1 MLNEKLLYLCHSYV
15 LRRNKWVAVFATVN
29 VKNVLAKN
37 ISKKIA
43 GNVLDL
49 IGNTPLVKI
58 NKLTGKND
66 STVLAKLE
74 RQNIGGSVKDRIA
87 KYMIESA
94 EKEGKLTKDKIIL
107 EPTSGNTG
115 IGLAI
120 VAAVKGYKIVFV
132 MSESVSE
139 ERKKILKAF
148 GAEFILTPKEKGTD
162 GAIELAYKMAKKE
175 PRKYFMPDQ
184 FNNPANVQ
192 AHYETTGK
200 EIIEQTDGKVDML
213 IVAIGTTGTMMGTGK
228 RLKEFDP
235 KIKIVGV
242 EPHLGHKLQGMK
254 SLKEAYRPGIYNRKG
269 MDEKVFIDDED
280 AFRTAREL
288 ALKEGLLVGMSSGAV
303 MYVALQKA
311 KELGKGKV
319 IVAIL
324 PDTGE
329 RYLSTE
335 LFDKI

>member
-1 MLNEKLLYLCHSYV
+1 VN
-15 LRRNKWVAVFATVN
+15 VFAVN
-29 VKNVLAKN
+29 AASAKNVTAN
-37 ISKKIA
+37 SGRKIA
-43 GNVLDL
+43 RNVLDL
-49 IGNTPLVKI
+49 IGNTPLVRI

-66 STVLAKLE
+66 AAVLAKLE
-74 RQNIGGSVKDRIA
+74 SQNIGGSIKDRIA
-87 KYMIESA
+87 KHMIEAA

-120 VAAVKGYKIVFV
+120 VAAVKGYKIKFV

-162 GAIELAYKMAKKE
+162 GAIELAYKMTKKE
-175 PRKYFMPDQ
+175 PEKYFMPDQ

-192 AHYETTGK
+192 AHYENTGK
-200 EIIEQTDGKVDML
+200 EIIEQTGGKVDML
-213 IVAIGTTGTMMGTGK
+213 IAAIGTTGTVMGTGR
-228 RLKEFDP
+228 RLKEFNP

-269 MDEKVFIDDED
+269 LDEKVFIKDED

-303 MYVALQKA
+303 MHVALQKA
-311 KELGKGKV
+311 KELGGKKV

>member
-1 MLNEKLLYLCHSYV
+1 
-15 LRRNKWVAVFATVN
+15 VAVFATVD
-29 VKNVLAKN
+29 VKNVLAKTV
-37 ISKKIA
+37 SKKITNNA
-43 GNVLDL
+43 LDL
-49 IGNTPLVKI
+49 IGNTPLVRI

-66 STVLAKLE
+66 AVILAKLE

-87 KYMIESA
+87 KYMIETA
-94 EKEGKLTKDKIIL
+94 EKEGKLTKNKIIL

-132 MSESVSE
+132 MAESVSE

-162 GAIELAYKMAKKE
+162 GAIELAYGMAKKE
-175 PRKYFMPDQ
+175 PEKYFMPDQ
-184 FNNPANVQ
+184 FNNPANVL

-200 EIIEQTDGKVDML
+200 EIIEQTDGRIDML
-213 IVAIGTTGTMMGTGK
+213 IVAIGTTGTLMGTGK

-235 KIKIVGV
+235 KVKIVGV

-254 SLKEAYRPGIYNRKG
+254 SLKDAYRPGIYNRKG
-269 MDEKVFIDDED
+269 LDEKVFIEDED

-303 MYVALQKA
+303 MFVALQKA

-335 LFDKI
+335 LFGKI

>member
-1 MLNEKLLYLCHSYV
+1 M
-15 LRRNKWVAVFATVN
+15 AVFATVN
-29 VKNVLAKN
+29 VKNALAKT
-37 ISKKIA
+37 SSPQKIA
-43 GNVLDL
+43 KDVLDL
-49 IGNTPLVKI
+49 IGNTPLVRI
-58 NKLTGKND
+58 NKLTGKSD
-66 STVLAKLE
+66 ATVLAKLE

-87 KYMIESA
+87 KHMIEAA

-120 VAAVKGYKIVFV
+120 VAAVKGYKIKFV

-139 ERKKILKAF
+139 ERKKILRAF
-148 GAEFILTPKEKGTD
+148 GAEIILTPKEKGTD
-162 GAIELAYKMAKKE
+162 GAIELAYKMAKNE
-175 PRKYFMPDQ
+175 PEKYFMPDQ
-184 FNNPANVQ
+184 FNNPMNVQ

-213 IVAIGTTGTMMGTGK
+213 VVAIGTTGTLMGTGK
-228 RLKEFDP
+228 RLKEFNP

-254 SLKEAYRPGIYNRKG
+254 SLKDAYRPGIYNRKG
-269 MDEKVFIDDED
+269 MDEKVFINDED

-288 ALKEGLLVGMSSGAV
+288 AIKEGLLVGMSSGAV
-303 MYVALQKA
+303 MFVALQKA
-311 KELGKGKV
+311 KELGKDKL